1 MLAVRECGVECPS
14 FVMMTRMSAGRPS
27 KGSRLLALPKVR
39 SEVKR
44 RTKNFFLYVISIYP
58 DDGFDCIFIII
69 MIET

>member
-1 MLAVRECGVECPS
+1 
-14 FVMMTRMSAGRPS
+14 MSAGRPS

-39 SEVKR
+39 SELKR
-44 RTKNFFLYVISIYP
+44 RTNNVFLYVISIYP

>member
-1 MLAVRECGVECPS
+1 
-14 FVMMTRMSAGRPS
+14 MSAGRPS